1 MEKQSKQMEQAE
13 QAEQAVAAA
22 EAERARSEAV
32 AHAADT
38 RLAEERDAAAEAS
51 KRKAAADPFQEKAF
65 LAAMR
70 DVELGA
76 AKVAACERL
85 ASEARAQVDTAS
97 EALRAAE
104 LHRAR
109 VRLDELRP
117 SLQADGK
124 RLEAMVREFR
134 ATACEAVRAH
144 RVKLDELN
152 AAAENAFVPD
162 PEGGRHWFEQLRS
175 PWALSMVTIKT
186 GELLGE
192 AGVLGKL
199 EELVDEADLTAWRAS
214 QPPPPPDLNELARQ
228 READRMIQLA
238 FEEQAE
244 EERAKK
250 RRAMRFQS
258 SSDEDLEHY
267 RQKAIDAKVA
277 RDNPTSK
284 YPEDFTP
291 KVG

>member
-1 MEKQSKQMEQAE
+1 MSAQQQAD
-13 QAEQAVAAA
+13 QAVK
-22 EAERARSEAV
+22 EAEETLARLEAV
-32 AHAADT
+32 ALAADA
-38 RLAEERDAAAEAS
+38 RLAEETTAALEAS
-51 KRKAAADPFQEKAF
+51 KRKAEADPFAEKAF

-70 DVELGA
+70 DAELGA

-85 ASEARAQVDTAS
+85 ASQARAQAEAAR

-104 LHRAR
+104 LQSAR

-117 SLQADGK
+117 SLEADGR

-134 ATACEAVRAH
+134 AKACEAVRAH

-162 PEGGRHWFEQLRS
+162 LDGGPHWFEPLRS
-175 PWALSMVTIKT
+175 PWALSMVTIKS

-192 AGVLGKL
+192 KGVLGML
-199 EELVDEADLTAWRAS
+199 EELVDKADLIAWRAS
-214 QPPPPPDLNELARQ
+214 QPPPPLDLNEQAEMRR
-228 READRMIQLA
+228 REQLGRGA
-238 FEEQAE
+238 LEREAE
-244 EERAKK
+244 EERAKE
-250 RRAMRFQS
+250 RRAMRS
-258 SSDEDLEHY
+258 ESISDEDLEHY

-277 RDNPTSK
+277 RDNPTSQ